1 MRVQQNLLLKT
12 AMKTLGSLIL
22 LVVGLLVCMY
32 GAVGLI
38 GTIDGEFLSP
48 LSLALGFGS
57 LAISFLLLLA
67 SNKLV
72 RVGRYLYMPLAVP
85 LLGWLIAVSISFSI
99 GGRITLSGTLIA
111 VVCCLIYWIVSV
123 VRLSRNL

>member
-1 MRVQQNLLLKT
+1 MQ
-12 AMKTLGSLIL
+12 TLGSLIL
-22 LVVGLLVCMY
+22 LVIGLFVCMY

-38 GTIDGEFLSP
+38 GGPDGEFLSP
-48 LSLALGFGS
+48 LSLAVGFGS
-57 LAISFLLLLA
+57 LLFSFLLLLA

-72 RVGRYLYMPLAVP
+72 TVGRYLYMPLAVP
-85 LLGWLIAVSISFSI
+85 ILGWLIAVSISFSI

>member
-1 MRVQQNLLLKT
+1 
-12 AMKTLGSLIL
+12 MKTLGSLIL

-85 LLGWLIAVSISFSI
+85 LLCWLIAVSISFSI
-99 GGRITLSGTLIA
+99 GGRVALTGTLIA
-111 VVCCLIYWIVSV
+111 VVICLIYWIVSV
-123 VRLSRNL
+123 ARFARNL

>member
-1 MRVQQNLLLKT
+1 
-12 AMKTLGSLIL
+12 MKTLGSLIL